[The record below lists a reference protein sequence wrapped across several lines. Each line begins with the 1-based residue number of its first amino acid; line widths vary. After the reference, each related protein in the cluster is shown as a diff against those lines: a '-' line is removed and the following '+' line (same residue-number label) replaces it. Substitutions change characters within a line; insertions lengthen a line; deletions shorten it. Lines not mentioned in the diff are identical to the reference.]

1 MKKIKSQRNNT
12 YLSLLFLVGSFFFL
26 IIIVIYIFNLD
37 KDITKKVIKSN
48 LEIQIPMIE
57 KEKEKKENIENT
69 NIKKEINNNHIA
81 ILEIEK
87 INLKQY
93 LYDINSQ
100 KNDVNKNVEIIK
112 GSNLPDI
119 LYGNLILAGHSGSGK
134 VAFFNRL
141 NELEVNDIVNVYYK
155 NIKYQYQIY
164 NIYEIEKTGKAE
176 IKRYKDENTLTLITC
191 KVNTNKQII
200 IVSTLINK
208 EE

>member
-1 MKKIKSQRNNT
+1 MKKRISQRNNT
-12 YLSLLFLVGSFFFL
+12 YLSLLFLIGSFFFL
-26 IIIVIYIFNLD
+26 IIIVIYTFNLD

-57 KEKEKKENIENT
+57 KEKETKENIKNT

-112 GSNLPDI
+112 GSNLPDV
-119 LYGNLILAGHSGSGK
+119 LYGNLILAGHSGTGK

-141 NELEVNDIVNVYYK
+141 NELEVNDIINVYYK

-208 EE
+208 EG

>member
-1 MKKIKSQRNNT
+1 MI
-12 YLSLLFLVGSFFFL
+12 GSFFFL
-26 IIIVIYIFNLD
+26 IIIVIYIFSLD

-57 KEKEKKENIENT
+57 KEKETKENIENT
-69 NIKKEINNNHIA
+69 NIEKEINNNHIA

-87 INLKQY
+87 INLRQY

-100 KNDVNKNVEIIK
+100 GNNVNKNVEIIK
-112 GSNLPDI
+112 GSNLPDV

-141 NELEVNDIVNVYYK
+141 NELEVNDIINVYYK